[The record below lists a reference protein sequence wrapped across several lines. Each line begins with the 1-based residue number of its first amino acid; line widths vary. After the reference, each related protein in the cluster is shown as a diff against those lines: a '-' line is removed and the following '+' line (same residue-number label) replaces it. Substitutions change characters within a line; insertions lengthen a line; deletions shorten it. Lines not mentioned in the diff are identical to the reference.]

1 MSTGT
6 KKENVQAGD
15 EIDLRKLIGDIID
28 HRKLIITLT
37 SLFLFLSITYSMFAT
52 PIYRADALV
61 QVEQKQGNAILNS
74 RSQMLPD
81 GRLQS
86 TPEIVLLQSR
96 MILGKTIDDLN
107 LQAEIK
113 NKYLPI
119 IGKGWA
125 RLTSQPKPSIT
136 LGYFKFTGETSE
148 NIPVFDIKIIDD
160 KTYSINFNGVEYEG
174 LVDKLLDTNQFAIL
188 IKQLNGKKGDEF
200 TLSYINK
207 QDILDALQKNLVVQD
222 EGKDSGMLTLSLT
235 GEDPIQIKNILD
247 SITQNYLAQNIA
259 RQAAQD
265 AKSLEFLNVQLPK
278 VRNDLDSAEDKLNSY
293 RRKKDSVDLSME
305 AKSVLDQIVNVDN
318 QLNELTFKESEISQL
333 YTKEHPT
340 YKALIEKKQV
350 LEQEK
355 NKLNK
360 KVSAM
365 PETQQEVLRLNRDVE
380 SGQAV
385 YMQLL
390 NRQQELNIAKSSA
403 IGNVRIIDTAQ
414 TSSIP
419 VKPQK
424 LLIVLVGLIAG
435 LIISITTVLIK
446 VFLNRGIESPE
457 QLEDVGINV
466 YASIPISEW
475 ASKKNS
481 QQNKKWQ
488 KSNKQSDD
496 NTLLAISN
504 PADIAIESIRG
515 LRTSLH
521 FAMMESRNNVL
532 MISGASPNAGKTF
545 ISSNLAAIIAQAGKK
560 VLYIDADMRKG
571 YIHNIFNKSNE
582 NGLSDY
588 LSGKISYEKIIKNI
602 PEVKFDFVSRG
613 MAPPNPAEL
622 LMHQRFHELIT
633 WANDHYELIII
644 DTPPILAV
652 TDAAIIGNYVGTT
665 LLVALFEENSVKDI
679 EMAVRR
685 FEQSGVIVK
694 GCILNGVVKKANSYY
709 GYGYNHYAYQ
719 YKSEE

>member
-6 KKENVQAGD
+6 KKENIQAGD
-15 EIDLRKLIGDIID
+15 EIDLRKLIGDVID

-52 PIYRADALV
+52 PIYQADALV

-74 RSQMLPD
+74 LSQMLPD

-86 TPEIVLLQSR
+86 TPEIALLQSR

-113 NKYLPI
+113 NKYIPI

-125 RLTSQPKPSIT
+125 RLTSQPKSSIS
-136 LGYFKFTGETSE
+136 LGYFKFTGETSGD
-148 NIPVFDIKIIDD
+148 IPVFDIKIIDNQ
-160 KTYSINFNGVEYEG
+160 TYSINYNGTEYKG
-174 LVDKLLDTNQFAIL
+174 LVNKLLDANLFSIL
-188 IKQLNGKKGDEF
+188 IKQLNGKEGDEF
-200 TLSYINK
+200 TLRYIDK
-207 QDILDALQKNLVVQD
+207 QDVLDSLQKNLIVQD

-278 VRNDLDSAEDKLNSY
+278 VRNDLDSAEDKLNAY
-293 RRKKDSVDLSME
+293 RRQKDSVDLSME

-333 YTKEHPT
+333 YTREHPT

-365 PETQQEVLRLNRDVE
+365 PETQQEVLRLSRDVE

-414 TSSIP
+414 TSTVP

-588 LSGKISYEKIIKNI
+588 LSGKINYDKIIKKL
-602 PEVKFDFVSRG
+602 PEVKFDFVWVF
-613 MAPPNPAEL
+613 P
-622 LMHQRFHELIT
+622 
-633 WANDHYELIII
+633 DHGGK
-644 DTPPILAV
+644 AQN
-652 TDAAIIGNYVGTT
+652 AI
-665 LLVALFEENSVKDI
+665 FS
-679 EMAVRR
+679 
-685 FEQSGVIVK
+685 FP
-694 GCILNGVVKKANSYY
+694 
-709 GYGYNHYAYQ
+709 
-719 YKSEE
+719 